1 MAPFYERLVLKSTV
15 NWYGDGHGECQVS
28 ILDWPAQNTRILCN
42 FQSRI
47 AKYLQDKQLAFNH
60 VFEGWKNLSGD
71 VLPQRVLPA
80 LQVCLWMI
88 FSLASKLF
96 I

>member
-1 MAPFYERLVLKSTV
+1 MSIGMGER
-15 NWYGDGHGECQVS
+15 YGECQVS

-47 AKYLQDKQLAFNH
+47 AKYLQDKQLAFNY

-80 LQVCLWMI
+80 L
-88 FSLASKLF
+88 
-96 I
+96 

>member
-28 ILDWPAQNTRILCN
+28 IPDWPAQNTH

-47 AKYLQDKQLAFNH
+47 EKSLQDKQLAFNY

-80 LQVCLWMI
+80 L
-88 FSLASKLF
+88 
-96 I
+96 